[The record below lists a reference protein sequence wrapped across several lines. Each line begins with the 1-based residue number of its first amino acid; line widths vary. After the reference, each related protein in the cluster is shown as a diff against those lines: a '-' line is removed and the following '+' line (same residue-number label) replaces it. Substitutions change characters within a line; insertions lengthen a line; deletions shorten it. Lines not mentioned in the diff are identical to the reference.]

1 MRRRPWVDQESAN
14 TIVLKMI
21 CHSNAGGIAVQ
32 GLFIV
37 TPSDSRGS
45 SRTAPTAA
53 LSSWSRG
60 FLDSASLR
68 SSE

>member
-1 MRRRPWVDQESAN
+1 MCRRLWVDQESAN

-37 TPSDSRGS
+37 TPSDS
-45 SRTAPTAA
+45 
-53 LSSWSRG
+53 
-60 FLDSASLR
+60 
-68 SSE
+68 E